1 MEAAT
6 NTHMHTHERAH
17 THTKRVNYR
26 NFILFLLI
34 FVHPLYF
41 FIVGLFLCLFIH
53 LYTRYPKRCEKLM
66 S

>member
-41 FIVGLFLCLFIH
+41 LSLVCFFVY